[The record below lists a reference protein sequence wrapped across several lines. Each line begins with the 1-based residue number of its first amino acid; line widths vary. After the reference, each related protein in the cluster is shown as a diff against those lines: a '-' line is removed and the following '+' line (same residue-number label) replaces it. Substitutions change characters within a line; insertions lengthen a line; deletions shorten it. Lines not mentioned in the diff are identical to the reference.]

1 MLDVCF
7 GTGGWYS
14 VPSWP
19 QGSSQSDS
27 FNGMTQERDGSLLLV
42 AGINPSAFGYAGLMR
57 FKD

>member
-1 MLDVCF
+1 VCF
-7 GTGGWYS
+7 GTEGWYS

-19 QGSSQSDS
+19 QGGSQSDS
-27 FNGMTQERDGSLLLV
+27 FNGMTQEPEGSLLLV